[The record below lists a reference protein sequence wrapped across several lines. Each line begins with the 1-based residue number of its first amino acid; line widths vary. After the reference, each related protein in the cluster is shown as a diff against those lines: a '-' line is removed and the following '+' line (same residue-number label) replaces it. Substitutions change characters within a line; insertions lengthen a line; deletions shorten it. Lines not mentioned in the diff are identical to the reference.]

1 MGGAFPDMRS
11 ILLAVVLAC
20 VFSSAVVAED
30 ELLAEFNQATREILD
45 QMHVESAPSVPA
57 VNADAET
64 QELAETDD
72 SEEGDDS
79 EIDADPA
86 PITQML
92 LDEKAHKAMVK
103 KSYQSNV
110 KTIYFH
116 LEEIIRKIIA
126 HKVKWT
132 KKYNGD
138 LMKIAKE
145 VLKHKKFAKKKQKK
159 FAKAK
164 GKAAAAKALS
174 KAAKKSAIKAK
185 AKLKQ
190 KQKDAKKAA
199 KTLKGLYI
207 KGLKNKAGEVCM
219 IRKIQCMVAKF
230 NGQAKLQK
238 KYCGACK
245 DTKAKIKEWTS
256 DATAVYVRAKV
267 TFGSKKSKAWFIK
280 HGCPKLAAV
289 VDTLYRCA
297 TIGHTCLEYIKF
309 KNAKQFF
316 NVKKALGKSKFF
328 KKAMKKFKKDGGK
341 CGKWHRI
348 GFTDFH
354 ARDGTCTK
362 VSPA

>member
-1 MGGAFPDMRS
+1 MGAFRDMRT

-20 VFSSAVVAED
+20 VFSSVVVAED

-64 QELAETDD
+64 QELAGTDD

-103 KSYQSNV
+103 KSYQGNV
-110 KTIYFH
+110 KTIYYH

-145 VLKHKKFAKKKQKK
+145 T
-159 FAKAK
+159 

-174 KAAKKSAIKAK
+174 KSAKKSAIKAK
-185 AKLKQ
+185 AKL
-190 KQKDAKKAA
+190 
-199 KTLKGLYI
+199 
-207 KGLKNKAGEVCM
+207 
-219 IRKIQCMVAKF
+219 
-230 NGQAKLQK
+230 
-238 KYCGACK
+238 
-245 DTKAKIKEWTS
+245 
-256 DATAVYVRAKV
+256 
-267 TFGSKKSKAWFIK
+267 
-280 HGCPKLAAV
+280 
-289 VDTLYRCA
+289 
-297 TIGHTCLEYIKF
+297 
-309 KNAKQFF
+309 
-316 NVKKALGKSKFF
+316 
-328 KKAMKKFKKDGGK
+328 
-341 CGKWHRI
+341 
-348 GFTDFH
+348 
-354 ARDGTCTK
+354 
-362 VSPA
+362 